1 MKIERHNWPRRAA
14 GTTLLAAMVAT
25 ALVVAGLSAV
35 AAQGDTS
42 RVSIHSD
49 GTQGDEDSYT
59 FGGGLSADA
68 RYVAFAS
75 AASNLVPDDTNNEPD
90 VFVRDR
96 QTGDTTRVS
105 VSSNGAEGDGNS
117 GLSEWPGVQISANGR
132 YVAFVS
138 IAANLV
144 TGDTNNTFDVFVHD
158 RQTGVTTRVS
168 VDSGGAEGDGISTSP
183 AISSDGRYVSFNSDA
198 TNLVPGDG
206 NGVRDT
212 FVHDRQTGVTT
223 RVSVDSSGTEG
234 DDRSWLLTGI
244 SANGRFVLFDSD
256 ATNLVPGDI
265 NNEEDVFV
273 HDRQTGD
280 TTRVSVDSNGSE
292 GNDSSFWAQISA
304 NGRYVAFTSYATN
317 LVSGDVNNE
326 SDVFVHDRQTGE
338 TTRISESGAGVGGDA
353 ESRPSDVSATG
364 RYVVYDSAATNL
376 VPDDTNGAPDL
387 FVHDRQTGETTRASV
402 ASNGS
407 EGDLES
413 TWGAISG
420 NGDYVAFSSD
430 ATNLVP
436 GDNNGFADVFV
447 HQYGGDPPQGTTT
460 TTTTTQPSTTTT
472 QPTTTTLPSGV
483 DYFTDDDGHLF
494 EGDINAI
501 AADGITRG
509 CNPPDNDNYCPDRT
523 LTRAEAAAFVARALN
538 LPAATTDWFS
548 DDDGLTLEGEINR
561 LAEAGITR
569 GCNPPNNDLYC
580 PDRTLTRAEAAAFLA
595 RALNLPVA
603 TQDWFA
609 DDNGLTLE
617 GEINRLAEAGIT
629 RGCNPPDHD
638 EYCPNDDLTRGEGAA
653 FLNRAPLP

>member
-353 ESRPSDVSATG
+353 GKS
-364 RYVVYDSAATNL
+364 VV
-376 VPDDTNGAPDL
+376 
-387 FVHDRQTGETTRASV
+387 
-402 ASNGS
+402 
-407 EGDLES
+407 
-413 TWGAISG
+413 
-420 NGDYVAFSSD
+420 
-430 ATNLVP
+430 
-436 GDNNGFADVFV
+436 
-447 HQYGGDPPQGTTT
+447 
-460 TTTTTQPSTTTT
+460 
-472 QPTTTTLPSGV
+472 
-483 DYFTDDDGHLF
+483 
-494 EGDINAI
+494 
-501 AADGITRG
+501 
-509 CNPPDNDNYCPDRT
+509 
-523 LTRAEAAAFVARALN
+523 
-538 LPAATTDWFS
+538 
-548 DDDGLTLEGEINR
+548 
-561 LAEAGITR
+561 
-569 GCNPPNNDLYC
+569 
-580 PDRTLTRAEAAAFLA
+580 
-595 RALNLPVA
+595 
-603 TQDWFA
+603 
-609 DDNGLTLE
+609 
-617 GEINRLAEAGIT
+617 
-629 RGCNPPDHD
+629 
-638 EYCPNDDLTRGEGAA
+638 
-653 FLNRAPLP
+653 